1 MALHLGPVHTGE
13 NNLFSFDAFQEY
25 LRKIKT
31 HAVVHIQG
39 HIQWSASNPRT
50 SIPCSLYIN
59 IQSRRGKQLLNLL
72 AEIRTVSNAIYQG
85 AVFNA
90 TKIMKMGAMT
100 SSLAFQAS
108 TQILTWNRIGPFL
121 SESTLGP
128 GTRLV
133 RFSQIGS
140 VWTLVG
146 WCVWIFVGKMLIW
159 YQRKRLLLCARPDT
173 GRTAGGQQTRGSG
186 VGGSEGQ

>member
-13 NNLFSFDAFQEY
+13 NNLFSFDAFQGY
-25 LRKIKT
+25 LRKRKT

-59 IQSRRGKQLLNLL
+59 IQSRRRKQLLNLL

-90 TKIMKMGAMT
+90 TKIMKMGVMT

-121 SESTLGP
+121 STLGP

-133 RFSQIGS
+133 WFFPNRLCVDS
-140 VWTLVG
+140 G
-146 WCVWIFVGKMLIW
+146 WLMCVDFCRQNANLI
-159 YQRKRLLLCARPDT
+159 
-173 GRTAGGQQTRGSG
+173 
-186 VGGSEGQ
+186 SEEEAIVVC